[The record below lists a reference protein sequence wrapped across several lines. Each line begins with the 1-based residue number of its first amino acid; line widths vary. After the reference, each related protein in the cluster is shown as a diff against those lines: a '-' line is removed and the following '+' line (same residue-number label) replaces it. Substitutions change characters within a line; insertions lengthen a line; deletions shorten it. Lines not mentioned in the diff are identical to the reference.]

1 MTDEFSV
8 PGVSLE
14 SMVGMSLAW
23 EATADPDAQRA
34 VFTLPRNA
42 GRLRLVIRREGEEA
56 DLAIDYEDP
65 GGAHILRNIVRER
78 YATVRKAEKWAVL
91 RIMALVW
98 IIERSHGNTA
108 DFHYEAPA
116 GL

>member
-1 MTDEFSV
+1 MTDESRV

-23 EATADPDAQRA
+23 ETTADPDAERA
-34 VFTLPRNA
+34 AFALPRNA
-42 GRLRLVIRREGEEA
+42 GRLRLLVRHEGEQTEL
-56 DLAIDYEDP
+56 DIDYEDP
-65 GGAHILRNIVRER
+65 RGSHPLRNIVRER
-78 YATVRKAEKWAVL
+78 YATVRAAKKWAVL
-91 RIMALVW
+91 RVMALVW
-98 IIERSHGNTA
+98 MIERSHGNTS